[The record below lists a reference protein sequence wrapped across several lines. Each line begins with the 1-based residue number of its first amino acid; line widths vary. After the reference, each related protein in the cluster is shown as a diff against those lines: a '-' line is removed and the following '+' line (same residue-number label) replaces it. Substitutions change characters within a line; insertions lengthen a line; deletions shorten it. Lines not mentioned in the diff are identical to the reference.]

1 MEISQKDHV
10 LASHD
15 QIRKLA
21 HEHSLYSQRLENLA
35 EKRYLSEDEKLE
47 EVRLKKL
54 KLRIKDQMAILE
66 HQFGQ
71 RTGAA

>member
-1 MEISQKDHV
+1 MEISHKDQV

-71 RTGAA
+71 RSGAA